1 MAFYVSGNKGGG
13 WQLLDTSSITS
24 ASVAPTIGSSAIF
37 TSDYDQYKIVVTG
50 LDTGQTG
57 QNNHFKMMIDDSLK
71 SADYSYATTE
81 YKSDVTSGAGALEEV
96 CSNSDSSIYLSAG
109 NSAPPGHFSS
119 FQMYTHS
126 PTSTTEYKSIYF
138 QGAGHQVAG
147 VRMAWGLG
155 AYRGNYNEPLT
166 GITFVRETDGDFQA
180 GKFQIYGLLN

>member
-1 MAFYVSGNKGGG
+1 MAFYVSGNKSGG

-24 ASVAPTIGSSAIF
+24 ASVAPTFGSSAIF

-50 LDTGQTG
+50 LTTGQSG
-57 QNNHFKMMIDDSLK
+57 QNNYFKMKINDSLK

-81 YKSDVTSGAGALEEV
+81 YKSDVASGAGALEDV
-96 CSNSDSSIYLSAG
+96 CSNSASKIRITAG
-109 NSAPPGHFSS
+109 NNPPPGHFTSL
-119 FQMYTHS
+119 QMYTHS

-138 QGAGHQVAG
+138 EGAGHQTAG
-147 VRMAWGLG
+147 VRMGWGLG

-166 GITFVRETDGDFQA
+166 GITFVRENDGDFQA